1 MNFVFNFNF
10 NSNEYKFLCYFY
22 GCRNNI
28 AILDK
33 FDATGACFFS
43 LKKHAFVDRVFNF
56 NVSLWKAIHVKT
68 EFFPILQYLLATSS
82 TDIIVENF
90 KYDLLKVSKN

>member
-1 MNFVFNFNF
+1 MQNNSNIEFFFNFNF
-10 NSNEYKFLCYFY
+10 NSNEYKFLFYFY

-56 NVSLWKAIHVKT
+56 NVSLWKDFSRFLLYDFNSRSNAVKIT
-68 EFFPILQYLLATSS
+68 IL
-82 TDIIVENF
+82 
-90 KYDLLKVSKN
+90 